1 MQNIKL
7 NRNTIIIGLLI
18 LVGAIYFLPKI
29 LGNNNS
35 NSGNN
40 NDNTTST
47 PTATSTATPT
57 ATPTD
62 TPTLTP
68 SPTPSANLGQ
78 IVTAKAVD
86 RDGCAADSTTTF
98 STSGPIYVVAQG
110 SDVQQGTVIFVRLYY
125 QGQIIEDLPEIT
137 ADQDYS
143 NNCISFVFEPTQG
156 AAFQPGQYEAEF
168 MVNGNQSGSVTFQV
182 Q

>member
-40 NDNTTST
+40 NDNTSSNSATNT
-47 PTATSTATPT
+47 PDAG
-57 ATPTD
+57 
-62 TPTLTP
+62 
-68 SPTPSANLGQ
+68 ANLGQ

-86 RDGCAADSTTTF
+86 RDGCAVDSTTTF
-98 STSGPIYVVAQG
+98 STRGPIHVVAEG

-125 QGQIIEDLPEIT
+125 QGQPLEDLPEIK

-168 MVNGNQSGSVTFQV
+168 VVNGNQSGSVTFQV

>member
-7 NRNTIIIGLLI
+7 NRNTIIIGLII

-29 LGNNNS
+29 LGNDDSDS
-35 NSGNN
+35 NNN
-40 NDNTTST
+40 NDNPSGNS
-47 PTATSTATPT
+47 ATSAPD
-57 ATPTD
+57 A
-62 TPTLTP
+62 
-68 SPTPSANLGQ
+68 SANLGQ

-110 SDVQQGTVIFVRLYY
+110 SEVQQGTAIFVRLYY

-137 ADQDYS
+137 ADQDY
-143 NNCISFVFEPTQG
+143 NDTCIKFVFEPTQG

-168 MVNGNQSGSVTFQV
+168 VVNGNQSDSVTFQV
-182 Q
+182 R

>member
-18 LVGAIYFLPKI
+18 LVGAIYFLPQI
-29 LGNNNS
+29 LGNDDSDSNN
-35 NSGNN
+35 NNNNPSGN
-40 NDNTTST
+40 S
-47 PTATSTATPT
+47 ATS
-57 ATPTD
+57 
-62 TPTLTP
+62 
-68 SPTPSANLGQ
+68 SPDAGANFGQ

-110 SDVQQGTVIFVRLYY
+110 SDVQQGTAIFVRLYY